1 MTAVSNGDVNG
12 NVVSKDDLVAALEIP
27 ADFNFELPDPE
38 DEQIQESDFQ
48 QQLDTIW
55 KICDR
60 FDLQTDIWRG
70 RILRSVRDREKKGGE
85 GRGAGFLNWLKDR
98 EITKSQA
105 YALIQLA
112 NSADTL
118 LAEGQLDP
126 DSINNFS
133 KRAFVETAK
142 AAPEIQQ
149 LVSEAAQKGDRITR
163 REVKQLSDEW
173 TAMSSYLLPEEVKEK
188 AAEGSLPARH
198 LAPLVKELEKLPDS
212 HLTEIKKEIAE
223 SPDIDTV
230 KLMTSEAK
238 NLAKYLDAASQVQTL
253 RDKAVDMEMALEE
266 ALRLDCINTAA
277 DLVKQAN
284 TLEQTVGKLYTTW
297 KRMGSVADRLYVET
311 GASNPNL
318 RSLLTCLE
326 TLTNDT
332 IEVYLDEEGD
342 RLIRLKIIT
351 QGDEQ

>member
-1 MTAVSNGDVNG
+1 MDDMTAVNG
-12 NVVSKDDLVAALEIP
+12 NNGVSREEIAAALETP
-27 ADFNFELPDPE
+27 TDFNFALPDPE
-38 DEQIQESDFQ
+38 DEDIQESEFQ
-48 QQLDTIW
+48 QQLDSVW
-55 KICDR
+55 QICDR

-70 RILRSVRDREKKGGE
+70 RVLRAVRDREKKGGE
-85 GRGAGFLNWLKDR
+85 GRGAGFLNWLKNR

-126 DSINNFS
+126 NSINNFS

-142 AAPEIQQ
+142 AAPEVQK
-149 LVSEAAQKGDRITR
+149 LVSEAAQNGDRITR

-173 TAMSSYLLPEEVKEK
+173 TAMSSELLPEEVKEK

-198 LAPLVKELEKLPDS
+198 LAPLVRELEKLPNS

-230 KLMTSEAK
+230 KMMTTEAK
-238 NLAKYLDAASQVQTL
+238 NLAKYLDAAAQVQTL
-253 RDKAVDMEMALEE
+253 RDKPVDMEMALEE

-297 KRMGSVADRLYVET
+297 KRITNVADRLYVET
-311 GASNPNL
+311 GASNPHL

-326 TLTNDT
+326 TLTSET
-332 IEVYLDEEGD
+332 IEVHLDETGD
-342 RLIRLKIIT
+342 RLIRLKIIS
-351 QGDEQ
+351 DNEE

>member
-1 MTAVSNGDVNG
+1 MDSTTVSQEEIA
-12 NVVSKDDLVAALEIP
+12 AALETP
-27 ADFNFELPDPE
+27 VDFNFELPDPE
-38 DEQIQESDFQ
+38 DEAIEEFDFQ
-48 QQLDTIW
+48 QQLDAVW
-55 KICDR
+55 QVCDR

-70 RILRSVRDREKKGGE
+70 RILRAVRDREKKGGE
-85 GRGAGFLNWLKDR
+85 GRGSGFLNWLKNR

-126 DSINNFS
+126 SSINNFS

-142 AAPEIQQ
+142 ADPEVQK

-173 TAMSSYLLPEEVKEK
+173 TAMTSELLPEEVKEK
-188 AAEGSLPARH
+188 AAAGALPPRH
-198 LAPLVKELEKLPDS
+198 LAPLVREMEKLPDL
-212 HLTEIKKEIAE
+212 HLEGIKKEVSD

-238 NLAKYLDAASQVQTL
+238 NLAKYLDSSAQVQTI
-253 RDKAVDMEMALEE
+253 RDGNVDMELALEE
-266 ALRLDCINTAA
+266 AMRLDCVNTAA
-277 DLVKQAN
+277 DLVKQATN
-284 TLEQTVGKLYTTW
+284 LEQIVGKLYTTW
-297 KRMGSVADRLYVET
+297 KRMGNVADRLYVET

-318 RSLLTCLE
+318 RSLLNCLE
-326 TLTNDT
+326 SLTNET
-332 IEVYLDEEGD
+332 IQVKLDDGGEK
-342 RLIRLKIIT
+342 IVRLKIISD
-351 QGDEQ
+351 GNNREF